1 MLHNAFPAR
10 QWQPFIALQINTRD
24 AAAAWCAG
32 MECGICVG
40 EIANPA
46 VCSKRATLLGNVDRA
61 NRKAAVRA
69 ELTKRLDVKS
79 VSGRGRSS
87 QYHSRILD
95 RWAANMAALKGA
107 TGENAVPFPGAAR

>member
-32 MECGICVG
+32 MECEICVG

-79 VSGRGRSS
+79 VGIRGGDHRNTTSEYWIDGR
-87 QYHSRILD
+87 RI
-95 RWAANMAALKGA
+95 R
-107 TGENAVPFPGAAR
+107 PR

>member
-1 MLHNAFPAR
+1 MPQIFYCAVLQNAFPAR
-10 QWQPFIALQINTRD
+10 QSQPFIALQINTRD

-32 MECGICVG
+32 MECEICVG

-79 VSGRGRSS
+79 VGIRGGDHRNTTSEYWIDGR
-87 QYHSRILD
+87 RI
-95 RWAANMAALKGA
+95 R
-107 TGENAVPFPGAAR
+107 PR

>member
-1 MLHNAFPAR
+1 
-10 QWQPFIALQINTRD
+10 
-24 AAAAWCAG
+24 
-32 MECGICVG
+32 MECEICVG

-87 QYHSRILD
+87 QIPLPNIGSMGGEYGRAE
-95 RWAANMAALKGA
+95 AATA
-107 TGENAVPFPGAAR
+107 ENAVPFPGGNLLSTDGGIPGVMKESSKN